1 MPDAPAPLLVVLLGP
16 TAVGKTAL
24 AVALAQRWGCSVTS
38 ADSRQC
44 YRGME
49 IGTGKPTAAERAGVA
64 HYGLDTLTPDQPT
77 TAADFA
83 QRVEAL
89 LPQLWAQAPV
99 QVVAGGTGF
108 YVRALLEGLDALPEV
123 SPALRAAVAA
133 DLAAGGL
140 PRLLAELD
148 AADPG
153 LRIDRQNPARVSRA
167 VELLRASGG
176 VPVSALRTGRRR
188 ALPWRTL
195 VVGLDL
201 ERAALHRRIEARV
214 QAMFDA
220 GLVDEVRALVQRYGP
235 QAPGLQSIGY
245 TEVMAHLA
253 GAIDLDECIR
263 QVQAHSRQYARRQL
277 TWMRR
282 VAALHWLDAA
292 RHIDEQVATV
302 DEWRSE
308 LSP

>member
-1 MPDAPAPLLVVLLGP
+1 MLLGP

-24 AVALAQRWGCSVTS
+24 AVALAERWRCSVIS
-38 ADSRQC
+38 ADSRQT
-44 YRGME
+44 YRGLD
-49 IGTGKPTAAERAGVA
+49 IGTGKPTPAERRGIA
-64 HYGLDTLTPDQPT
+64 HYGLDELEPDQPT

-83 QRVEAL
+83 RRVEAL
-89 LPQLWAQAPV
+89 LPQLWGQSPV

-108 YVRALLEGLDALPEV
+108 YVRALLEGLDELPTV
-123 SPALRAAVAA
+123 SPTLRAAVDA
-133 DLAAGGL
+133 DYRAGSL

-153 LRIDRQNPARVSRA
+153 LPLDRQNPARVKRA

-176 VPVSALRTGRRR
+176 VPVSALRTGQRRP
-188 ALPWRTL
+188 LPWRTV

-201 ERAALHRRIEARV
+201 DRAALHRRIDTRV

-220 GLVDEVRALVQRYGP
+220 GLVAEVRALVQRYGP

-245 TEVMAHLA
+245 TEVIAHLK
-253 GAIDLDECIR
+253 GAIDRDECIR

-277 TWMRR
+277 TWLRR
-282 VAALHWLDAA
+282 VPDLRWLDAA
-292 RHIDEQVATV
+292 LPLPEQVAKV
-302 DEWRSE
+302 EALLHE